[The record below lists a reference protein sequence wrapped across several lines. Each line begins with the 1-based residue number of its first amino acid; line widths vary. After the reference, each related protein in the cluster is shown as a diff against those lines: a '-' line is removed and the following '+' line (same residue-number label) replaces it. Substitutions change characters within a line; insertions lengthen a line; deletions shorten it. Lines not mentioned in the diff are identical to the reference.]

1 MIISARSQHQ
11 LSILRTRFAP
21 IQVLSNR
28 GGYEVPKLQQTLQN
42 TGDYL
47 QCCNPSVLGGLRL
60 PAP

>member
-1 MIISARSQHQ
+1 M
-11 LSILRTRFAP
+11 
-21 IQVLSNR
+21 LSNR